1 MTKVLG
7 RQWTREELLAER
19 ERVRADWNLDE
30 REFAP
35 TEQWR
40 DLFTDEYLTQNW
52 LDSISALLGER

>member
-19 ERVRADWNLDE
+19 ERVRAEWKLDE

-35 TEQWR
+35 TAQWR

>member
-19 ERVRADWNLDE
+19 ERVRTEWNLDE
-30 REFAP
+30 REFAQ

>member
-19 ERVRADWNLDE
+19 ERVRTEWNLDD

-40 DLFTDEYLTQNW
+40 DLITDEYLTQNW
-52 LDSISALLGER
+52 LDSISALLGEQ

>member
-7 RQWTREELLAER
+7 RQWTRGELLAER
-19 ERVRADWNLDE
+19 ERVRAEWNLDE

-35 TEQWR
+35 TEQRR

>member
-1 MTKVLG
+1 VLG

-19 ERVRADWNLDE
+19 ERVRAEWNLDE
-30 REFAP
+30 REFAA